1 MGAKALAC
9 VRHEPFANSP
19 MPLALPFTDYQR
31 LMNSSLL
38 ATLGVWPE
46 AFTPTQSE
54 SPRQD
59 GIELS
64 IVIPT
69 FNEREN
75 IVPLIERLRAALI
88 GIAWEVIFVDDD
100 SSDKTV
106 EVVRSLSVGD
116 RRIRGI
122 RRIHRRGLAGACLE
136 GILSTSA
143 PIVAVM
149 DADLQHDETRLAAM
163 LSMMRSNHS
172 DLVVATRY
180 GGEGSS
186 EEGFNRIRQAGSQV
200 AIRIAKRLLNIETS
214 DPMSGFFMVRRTL
227 IDELAPKLSQQGFKI
242 LLDILASS
250 PVPLNIGEISYVFRP
265 RIHGESKLD
274 ASVIFE
280 YIGLLVAKW
289 SGDIVSSRMLL
300 FGMVGLSGVI
310 VHLTMLRLFLL
321 GGLAFPVSQA
331 AAMLAAVVSNYTFNN
346 ALTYRDR
353 RRRGVRFAT
362 GLLLFSAFC
371 SIGVLA
377 GTGVSS
383 LFYSQE
389 PQWWLAGLAGAV
401 IGAGWN
407 YITSSMIT
415 WRRAG

>member
-1 MGAKALAC
+1 MTSFRLAPI
-9 VRHEPFANSP
+9 RAWPGD
-19 MPLALPFTDYQR
+19 LAIIK
-31 LMNSSLL
+31 
-38 ATLGVWPE
+38 
-46 AFTPTQSE
+46 SE
-54 SPRQD
+54 IPRQE
-59 GIELS
+59 GFELS

-75 IVPLIERLRAALI
+75 IVPLIERLRAALV

-106 EVVRSLSVGD
+106 DVVRSLSLSD

-163 LSMMRSNHS
+163 LAMMRSNRT

-180 GGEGSS
+180 GEEGSS
-186 EEGFNRIRQAGSQV
+186 AEGFNGIRQVGSQM
-200 AIRIAKRLLNIETS
+200 AIRIARRLLKIETS
-214 DPMSGFFMVRRTL
+214 DPMSGFFMVKRAL

-242 LLDILASS
+242 LLDIIASS
-250 PVPLNIGEISYVFRP
+250 PVPLKIGEISYVFRP

-274 ASVIFE
+274 ASVVFE
-280 YIGLLVAKW
+280 YLGLLVAKW
-289 SGDIVSSRMLL
+289 SGDIISSRMLL
-300 FGMVGLSGVI
+300 FGLVGLSGVV
-310 VHLTMLRLFLL
+310 VHLTILRLLLL
-321 GGLAFPVSQA
+321 GGLAFPVGQA
-331 AAMLAAVVSNYTFNN
+331 AAMLAAVISNYTFNN

-353 RRRGVRFAT
+353 RRRGVRFVT
-362 GLLLFSAFC
+362 GLMLFAAFC
-371 SIGVLA
+371 SVGVLA

-383 LFYSQE
+383 LFYSRE

-407 YITSSMIT
+407 YLTSSMIT
-415 WRRAG
+415 WRRAD

>member
-1 MGAKALAC
+1 MTSFRLAPI
-9 VRHEPFANSP
+9 RAWPGD
-19 MPLALPFTDYQR
+19 LAIIK
-31 LMNSSLL
+31 
-38 ATLGVWPE
+38 
-46 AFTPTQSE
+46 SE
-54 SPRQD
+54 IPRQE
-59 GIELS
+59 GFELS

-75 IVPLIERLRAALI
+75 IVPLIERLRAALV

-106 EVVRSLSVGD
+106 DVVRSLSLSD

-163 LSMMRSNHS
+163 LAMMRSNRT

-180 GGEGSS
+180 GEEGSS
-186 EEGFNRIRQAGSQV
+186 AEGFNGIRQVGSQM
-200 AIRIAKRLLNIETS
+200 AIRIARRLLKIETS
-214 DPMSGFFMVRRTL
+214 DPMSGFFMVKRAL

-242 LLDILASS
+242 LLDIIASS
-250 PVPLNIGEISYVFRP
+250 PVPLKIGEISYVFRP

-274 ASVIFE
+274 ASVVFE
-280 YIGLLVAKW
+280 YLGLLVAKW
-289 SGDIVSSRMLL
+289 SGDIISSRMLL
-300 FGMVGLSGVI
+300 FGLVGLSGVV
-310 VHLTMLRLFLL
+310 VHLTILRLLLL

-331 AAMLAAVVSNYTFNN
+331 AAMLAAVISNYTFNN

-353 RRRGVRFAT
+353 RRRGVRFVT
-362 GLLLFSAFC
+362 GLMLFAAFC
-371 SIGVLA
+371 SVGVLA

-383 LFYSQE
+383 LFYSRE

-407 YITSSMIT
+407 YLTSSMIT
-415 WRRAG
+415 WRRAD

>member
-1 MGAKALAC
+1 MTPSRLASIGAW
-9 VRHEPFANSP
+9 SGD
-19 MPLALPFTDYQR
+19 LALIQSDIPR
-31 LMNSSLL
+31 L
-38 ATLGVWPE
+38 
-46 AFTPTQSE
+46 
-54 SPRQD
+54 D

-75 IVPLIERLRAALI
+75 IVPLIERLRAALV

-100 SSDKTV
+100 SNDKTV
-106 EVVRSLSVGD
+106 DIVRSLSLGD
-116 RRIRGI
+116 RRIRAI

-149 DADLQHDETRLAAM
+149 DADLQHDETRLVAM
-163 LSMMRSNHS
+163 LAMMRGNRT
-172 DLVVATRY
+172 DLVIATRY

-186 EEGFNRIRQAGSQV
+186 EEGFNSIRQAGSQM
-200 AIRIAKRLLNIETS
+200 AIRLAKRLLKIETS
-214 DPMSGFFMVRRTL
+214 DPMSGFFMVKRAL

-242 LLDILASS
+242 LLDIIASS
-250 PVPLNIGEISYVFRP
+250 PVPLKIGEISYVFRP

-274 ASVIFE
+274 ASVVFE
-280 YIGLLVAKW
+280 YLGLLVAKW

-300 FGMVGLSGVI
+300 FGMVGLSGVV

-331 AAMLAAVVSNYTFNN
+331 AAMLAAVISNYTLNN

-353 RRRGVRFAT
+353 RRRGLRFAT
-362 GLLLFSAFC
+362 GLLLFSTFC
-371 SIGVLA
+371 SVGVLA

-389 PQWWLAGLAGAV
+389 PEWWLAGLAGAV

-407 YITSSMIT
+407 YITSSMVT

>member
-1 MGAKALAC
+1 MTPSRLASIGAW
-9 VRHEPFANSP
+9 SGD
-19 MPLALPFTDYQR
+19 LALIQSDIPR
-31 LMNSSLL
+31 L
-38 ATLGVWPE
+38 
-46 AFTPTQSE
+46 
-54 SPRQD
+54 D

-75 IVPLIERLRAALI
+75 IVPLIERLRAALV

-100 SSDKTV
+100 SNDKTV
-106 EVVRSLSVGD
+106 DIVRSLSLGD
-116 RRIRGI
+116 RRIRAI

-149 DADLQHDETRLAAM
+149 DADLQHDETRLVAM
-163 LSMMRSNHS
+163 LAMMRGNRT

-186 EEGFNRIRQAGSQV
+186 EEGFNSIRQAGSQM
-200 AIRIAKRLLNIETS
+200 AIRLAKRLLKIETS
-214 DPMSGFFMVRRTL
+214 DPMSGFFMVKRAL

-242 LLDILASS
+242 LLDIIASS
-250 PVPLNIGEISYVFRP
+250 PVPLKIGEISYVFRP

-274 ASVIFE
+274 ASVVFE
-280 YIGLLVAKW
+280 YLGLLVAKW

-300 FGMVGLSGVI
+300 FGMVGLSGVV

-331 AAMLAAVVSNYTFNN
+331 AAMLAAVISNYTLNN

-353 RRRGVRFAT
+353 RRRGLRFAT
-362 GLLLFSAFC
+362 GLLLFSTFC
-371 SIGVLA
+371 SVGVLA

-389 PQWWLAGLAGAV
+389 PEWWLAGLAGAV

-407 YITSSMIT
+407 YITSSMVT

>member
-1 MGAKALAC
+1 MTSSRLA
-9 VRHEPFANSP
+9 PISAWP
-19 MPLALPFTDYQR
+19 GDLAILK
-31 LMNSSLL
+31 
-38 ATLGVWPE
+38 
-46 AFTPTQSE
+46 SE
-54 SPRQD
+54 IPRQE
-59 GIELS
+59 GFELS

-75 IVPLIERLRAALI
+75 IVPLIERLRAALVD
-88 GIAWEVIFVDDD
+88 IAWEVIFVDDD

-106 EVVRSLSVGD
+106 DVVRSLSLTD

-149 DADLQHDETRLAAM
+149 DADLQHDETRLVAM
-163 LSMMRSNHS
+163 LAMMRSNRT

-186 EEGFNRIRQAGSQV
+186 AEGFTGVRQVGSQM
-200 AIRIAKRLLNIETS
+200 AIRIARRLLRIETS
-214 DPMSGFFMVRRTL
+214 DPMSGFFMVKRAL

-242 LLDILASS
+242 LLDIIASS
-250 PVPLNIGEISYVFRP
+250 PVPLKIGEISYVFRP

-274 ASVIFE
+274 ALVVFE
-280 YIGLLVAKW
+280 YLGLLVAKW
-289 SGDIVSSRMLL
+289 SGDIISSRMLL
-300 FGMVGLSGVI
+300 FGLVGLSGVV
-310 VHLTMLRLFLL
+310 VHLTILRLLLL
-321 GGLAFPVSQA
+321 GGLEFPVSQA

-353 RRRGVRFAT
+353 RRRGVRFLT
-362 GLLLFSAFC
+362 GLMLFSAFC

-383 LFYSQE
+383 LFYSRE

>member
-1 MGAKALAC
+1 MTSSHVA
-9 VRHEPFANSP
+9 PF
-19 MPLALPFTDYQR
+19 
-31 LMNSSLL
+31 
-38 ATLGVWPE
+38 GVWPE
-46 AFTPTQSE
+46 ALALTQSE
-54 SPRQD
+54 IPQQD
-59 GIELS
+59 GVELS

-75 IVPLIERLRAALI
+75 IIPLVERLRAALVDI
-88 GIAWEVIFVDDD
+88 TWEVVFVDDD
-100 SSDKTV
+100 SSDRTV
-106 EVVRSLSVGD
+106 DVVRSLSLSD

-122 RRIHRRGLAGACLE
+122 RRIRRRGLAGACLE

-149 DADLQHDETRLAAM
+149 DADLQHDETRLVAM
-163 LSMMRSNHS
+163 LSMMHSNRV

-186 EEGFNRIRQAGSQV
+186 NEGFNRIRQAGSQM
-200 AIRIAKRLLNIETS
+200 AIRIAKRLLNVETS
-214 DPMSGFFMVRRTL
+214 DPMSGFFMVKRSL

-250 PVPLNIGEISYVFRP
+250 PAPLKIGEISYVFQP

-274 ASVIFE
+274 ASVVVE
-280 YIGLLVAKW
+280 YLGLLVAKW

-300 FGMVGLSGVI
+300 FGLVGLSGVV
-310 VHLTMLRLFLL
+310 VHLSILRLLLL
-321 GGLAFPVSQA
+321 GGLVFPVSQA
-331 AAMLAAVVSNYTFNN
+331 TAMLAAVISNYTFNN

-353 RRRGVRFAT
+353 RRRGVRFLT
-362 GLLLFSAFC
+362 GLMLFSAFC

-383 LFYSQE
+383 LFYNQE

-407 YITSSMIT
+407 YITSSTIT

>member
-1 MGAKALAC
+1 MTSSRLA
-9 VRHEPFANSP
+9 PISAWP
-19 MPLALPFTDYQR
+19 GDLAILK
-31 LMNSSLL
+31 
-38 ATLGVWPE
+38 GE
-46 AFTPTQSE
+46 I
-54 SPRQD
+54 PRQE
-59 GIELS
+59 GFELS

-75 IVPLIERLRAALI
+75 IVPLIERLRAALV

-106 EVVRSLSVGD
+106 DVVRSLSLTD

-149 DADLQHDETRLAAM
+149 DADLQHDETRLVAM
-163 LSMMRSNHS
+163 LAMMRSNRT

-186 EEGFNRIRQAGSQV
+186 SEGFTGVRQVGSQM
-200 AIRIAKRLLNIETS
+200 AIRIARRLLRIETS
-214 DPMSGFFMVRRTL
+214 DPMSGFFMVKRAL

-242 LLDILASS
+242 LLDIIASS
-250 PVPLNIGEISYVFRP
+250 PVPLKIGEISYVFRP

-274 ASVIFE
+274 ALVVFE
-280 YIGLLVAKW
+280 YLGLLVAKW
-289 SGDIVSSRMLL
+289 SGDIISSRMLL
-300 FGMVGLSGVI
+300 FGLVGLSGVV
-310 VHLTMLRLFLL
+310 VHLTILRLLLL
-321 GGLAFPVSQA
+321 GGLEFPVSQA

-353 RRRGVRFAT
+353 RRRGVRFLT
-362 GLLLFSAFC
+362 GLMLFSAFC

-383 LFYSQE
+383 LFYSRE

>member
-1 MGAKALAC
+1 MTPSRLASIGAW
-9 VRHEPFANSP
+9 SGD
-19 MPLALPFTDYQR
+19 LALIQSDIPR
-31 LMNSSLL
+31 L
-38 ATLGVWPE
+38 
-46 AFTPTQSE
+46 
-54 SPRQD
+54 D

-75 IVPLIERLRAALI
+75 IVPLIERLRAALV

-100 SSDKTV
+100 SNDKTV
-106 EVVRSLSVGD
+106 DIVRSLSLGD
-116 RRIRGI
+116 RRIRAI

-149 DADLQHDETRLAAM
+149 DADLQHDETRLVAM
-163 LSMMRSNHS
+163 LAMMRGNRT

-186 EEGFNRIRQAGSQV
+186 EEGFNSIRQAGSQM
-200 AIRIAKRLLNIETS
+200 AIRLAKRLLKIETS
-214 DPMSGFFMVRRTL
+214 DPMSGFFMVKRAL

-242 LLDILASS
+242 LLDIIASS
-250 PVPLNIGEISYVFRP
+250 PVPLKIGEISYVFRP

-274 ASVIFE
+274 ASVVFE
-280 YIGLLVAKW
+280 YLGLLVAKW

-300 FGMVGLSGVI
+300 FGMVGLSGVV

-331 AAMLAAVVSNYTFNN
+331 AAMLAAVISNYTLNN

-353 RRRGVRFAT
+353 RRRGLRFAT
-362 GLLLFSAFC
+362 GLLLFSTFC
-371 SIGVLA
+371 SVGILA

-389 PQWWLAGLAGAV
+389 PEWWLAGLAGAV

-407 YITSSMIT
+407 YITSSMVT

>member
-1 MGAKALAC
+1 MTSSRLA
-9 VRHEPFANSP
+9 
-19 MPLALPFTDYQR
+19 PLG
-31 LMNSSLL
+31 S
-38 ATLGVWPE
+38 WPGDR
-46 AFTPTQSE
+46 AIIKCKIPQ
-54 SPRQD
+54 QD

-75 IVPLIERLRAALI
+75 IVPLIERLRAALV

-106 EVVRSLSVGD
+106 DVVRSLSLGD

-136 GILSTSA
+136 GMLSTSA

-149 DADLQHDETRLAAM
+149 DADLQHDETRLVDM
-163 LSMMRSNHS
+163 LAMMRSNCT

-186 EEGFNRIRQAGSQV
+186 QEGFNRIRQAGSHIAV
-200 AIRIAKRLLNIETS
+200 RIAKRLLNVETS
-214 DPMSGFFMVRRTL
+214 DPMSGFFMVKRAL
-227 IDELAPKLSQQGFKI
+227 IEELAPKLSQQGFKI
-242 LLDILASS
+242 LLDIIASS
-250 PVPLNIGEISYVFRP
+250 PAPLKLGEVSYVFRP

-289 SGDIVSSRMLL
+289 SGDIISSRMLL
-300 FGMVGLSGVI
+300 FGLVGMSGLV
-310 VHLTMLRLFLL
+310 VHLTILRLLLL
-321 GGLAFPVSQA
+321 GGLAFSVSQA
-331 AAMLAAVVSNYTFNN
+331 TAMLAAVISNYTFNN
-346 ALTYRDR
+346 AITYRDR
-353 RRRGVRFAT
+353 RRGGVRFLT
-362 GLLLFSAFC
+362 GLMLFSTLC
-371 SIGVLA
+371 SIGIFA

-389 PQWWLAGLAGAV
+389 PRWWLAGLAGAI

-415 WRRAG
+415 WRRPG

>member
-1 MGAKALAC
+1 MTSSHVA
-9 VRHEPFANSP
+9 PF
-19 MPLALPFTDYQR
+19 
-31 LMNSSLL
+31 
-38 ATLGVWPE
+38 GVWPE
-46 AFTPTQSE
+46 ALALTQSE
-54 SPRQD
+54 IPRQD

-75 IVPLIERLRAALI
+75 IVPLVERLRAALV
-88 GIAWEVIFVDDD
+88 GVAWEVIFVDDD

-106 EVVRSLSVGD
+106 DVVRSLSLGD
-116 RRIRGI
+116 QRIRGI

-149 DADLQHDETRLAAM
+149 DADLQHDETRLVAM
-163 LSMMRSNHS
+163 LAMMRSNRT

-180 GGEGSS
+180 GGQGSS
-186 EEGFNRIRQAGSQV
+186 EEGFNRIRQAGSQM
-200 AIRIAKRLLNIETS
+200 AIRIAKRLLKIETS
-214 DPMSGFFMVRRTL
+214 DPMSGFFMVKRTL

-242 LLDILASS
+242 LLDIIASS
-250 PVPLNIGEISYVFRP
+250 PAPLKLGEISYVFRP

-274 ASVIFE
+274 ASVVVE
-280 YIGLLVAKW
+280 YLGLLIAKW

-300 FGMVGLSGVI
+300 FGMVGLSGVV

-321 GGLAFPVSQA
+321 WGLAFPVSQA
-331 AAMLAAVVSNYTFNN
+331 IAMLTAVMSNYTLNN

-353 RRRGVRFAT
+353 RRRGARFLT
-362 GLLLFSAFC
+362 GLMLFSALC

-383 LFYSQE
+383 LFYSRE

>member
-1 MGAKALAC
+1 MTPSRLASIGAW
-9 VRHEPFANSP
+9 SGD
-19 MPLALPFTDYQR
+19 LALIQSDIPR
-31 LMNSSLL
+31 L
-38 ATLGVWPE
+38 
-46 AFTPTQSE
+46 
-54 SPRQD
+54 D

-75 IVPLIERLRAALI
+75 IVPLIERLRAALV

-100 SSDKTV
+100 SNDKTV
-106 EVVRSLSVGD
+106 DIVRSLSLGD
-116 RRIRGI
+116 RRIRAI

-149 DADLQHDETRLAAM
+149 DADLQHDETRLVAM
-163 LSMMRSNHS
+163 LAMMRGNRT

-186 EEGFNRIRQAGSQV
+186 EEGFNSIRQAGSQM
-200 AIRIAKRLLNIETS
+200 AIRLTKRLLKIETS
-214 DPMSGFFMVRRTL
+214 DPMSGFFMVKRAL

-242 LLDILASS
+242 LLDIIASS
-250 PVPLNIGEISYVFRP
+250 PVPLKIGEISYVFRP

-274 ASVIFE
+274 ASVVFE
-280 YIGLLVAKW
+280 YLGLLVAKW

-300 FGMVGLSGVI
+300 FGMVGLSGVV

-331 AAMLAAVVSNYTFNN
+331 AAMLAAVISNYTLNN

-353 RRRGVRFAT
+353 RRRGLRFAT
-362 GLLLFSAFC
+362 GLLLFSTFC
-371 SIGVLA
+371 SVGVLA

-389 PQWWLAGLAGAV
+389 PEWWLAGLAGAV

-407 YITSSMIT
+407 YITSSMVT

>member
-1 MGAKALAC
+1 MISSHLAPLSAWP
-9 VRHEPFANSP
+9 RD
-19 MPLALPFTDYQR
+19 LALTK
-31 LMNSSLL
+31 
-38 ATLGVWPE
+38 GE
-46 AFTPTQSE
+46 I
-54 SPRQD
+54 PRQD

-75 IVPLIERLRAALI
+75 IVPLIERLRAALVDV
-88 GIAWEVIFVDDD
+88 AWEVIFVDDD
-100 SSDKTV
+100 SNDKTV
-106 EVVRSLSVGD
+106 DIVRSLSLSD

-149 DADLQHDETRLAAM
+149 DADLQHDETRLVAM
-163 LSMMRSNHS
+163 LAMMRSNRT

-186 EEGFNRIRQAGSQV
+186 EEGFNRIRQAGSQM
-200 AIRIAKRLLNIETS
+200 AIRMARRLLKIETS
-214 DPMSGFFMVRRTL
+214 DPMSGFFMVRRSL

-242 LLDILASS
+242 LLDIIASS
-250 PVPLNIGEISYVFRP
+250 PAPLKIGEISYVFRP
-265 RIHGESKLD
+265 RLHGESKLD
-274 ASVIFE
+274 ASVVFE
-280 YIGLLVAKW
+280 YLGLLVAKW

-300 FGMVGLSGVI
+300 FGMVGLSGVV
-310 VHLTMLRLFLL
+310 VHLTILRLLL
-321 GGLAFPVSQA
+321 LVGLAFPVSQA
-331 AAMLAAVVSNYTFNN
+331 TAMLAAVISNYTFNN

-353 RRRGVRFAT
+353 RRRGIRFLT
-362 GLLLFSAFC
+362 GLMLFAAFC
-371 SIGVLA
+371 SVGILA
-377 GTGVSS
+377 GTEVSS
-383 LFYSQE
+383 LFYSQG

-407 YITSSMIT
+407 YLTSSTIT

>member
-1 MGAKALAC
+1 MTSSRLA
-9 VRHEPFANSP
+9 
-19 MPLALPFTDYQR
+19 PLGT
-31 LMNSSLL
+31 
-38 ATLGVWPE
+38 WPGDLTTTKTE
-46 AFTPTQSE
+46 I
-54 SPRQD
+54 PRQD

-75 IVPLIERLRAALI
+75 IVPLVERLRAALV
-88 GIAWEVIFVDDD
+88 GVAWEVIFVDDD

-106 EVVRSLSVGD
+106 DVVRSLSLTD
-116 RRIRGI
+116 QRIRGI

-149 DADLQHDETRLAAM
+149 DADLQHDETRLVAM
-163 LSMMRSNHS
+163 LAMMRSNRT

-180 GGEGSS
+180 GGQGSS
-186 EEGFNRIRQAGSQV
+186 EEGFNRIRQAGSQM
-200 AIRIAKRLLNIETS
+200 AIRIAKRLLKIETS
-214 DPMSGFFMVRRTL
+214 DPMSGFFMVKRAL

-242 LLDILASS
+242 LLDIIASS
-250 PVPLNIGEISYVFRP
+250 PAPLKLGEISYVFRP
-265 RIHGESKLD
+265 RLHGESKLD
-274 ASVIFE
+274 ASVVFE
-280 YIGLLVAKW
+280 YLGLLIAKW
-289 SGDIVSSRMLL
+289 SGDIISSRMLL
-300 FGMVGLSGVI
+300 FGLVGLSGVV
-310 VHLTMLRLFLL
+310 VHLTILRLLLL
-321 GGLAFPVSQA
+321 GGQAFPASQA
-331 AAMLAAVVSNYTFNN
+331 SAMLAAVISNYTFNN

-353 RRRGVRFAT
+353 RRHGARFLT
-362 GLLLFSAFC
+362 GLMLFSAFC

>member
-1 MGAKALAC
+1 MTPSRLASIGAW
-9 VRHEPFANSP
+9 SGD
-19 MPLALPFTDYQR
+19 LALIQSDIPR
-31 LMNSSLL
+31 L
-38 ATLGVWPE
+38 
-46 AFTPTQSE
+46 
-54 SPRQD
+54 D

-75 IVPLIERLRAALI
+75 IVPLIERLRAALV

-100 SSDKTV
+100 SNDKTV
-106 EVVRSLSVGD
+106 DIVRSLSLGD
-116 RRIRGI
+116 RRIRAI

-149 DADLQHDETRLAAM
+149 DADLQHDETRLVAM
-163 LSMMRSNHS
+163 LAMMRGNRT

-186 EEGFNRIRQAGSQV
+186 EEGFNSIRQAGSQM
-200 AIRIAKRLLNIETS
+200 AIRLAKRLLKIETS
-214 DPMSGFFMVRRTL
+214 DPMSGFFMVKRAL

-242 LLDILASS
+242 LLDIIASS
-250 PVPLNIGEISYVFRP
+250 PVPLKIGEISYVFRP

-274 ASVIFE
+274 ASVVFE
-280 YIGLLVAKW
+280 YLGLLVAKW

-300 FGMVGLSGVI
+300 FGMVGLSGVV

-331 AAMLAAVVSNYTFNN
+331 AAMLAAVISNYTLNN

-353 RRRGVRFAT
+353 RRRGLRFAT
-362 GLLLFSAFC
+362 GLLLFSTFC
-371 SIGVLA
+371 SVGILA

-383 LFYSQE
+383 IFYSQE
-389 PQWWLAGLAGAV
+389 PEWWLAGLAGAV

-407 YITSSMIT
+407 YITSSMVT